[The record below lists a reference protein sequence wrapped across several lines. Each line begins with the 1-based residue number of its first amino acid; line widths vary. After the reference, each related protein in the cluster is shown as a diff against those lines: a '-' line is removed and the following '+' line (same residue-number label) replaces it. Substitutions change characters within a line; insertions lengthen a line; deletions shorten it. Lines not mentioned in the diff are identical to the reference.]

1 MPLLEHGFLGAEG
14 DKRRQEILD
23 KYPDFFARLKELN
36 DVCHEYLRNLNL
48 NREDEFEVFTVAY
61 FIRGLITF
69 QSLVVLLERGSLDD
83 VRALCRTLV
92 HTYFRLAAIAAD
104 PTALNRIRAT
114 ALSEQK
120 ERLES
125 FKSGKRKMPPNVAGV
140 DLDALI
146 VQADAALDKIGRSQ
160 TNEWELARDGNCLKD
175 YESAYALLSDAVHT
189 SLSDVRS
196 LLKFGH
202 KGNFLGYIY
211 GPNDKDLATFAG
223 YAIALQSD
231 NLINTSKAIKR
242 KLPASFAEFQKRSL
256 RFRSDMPGV
265 FNTANANRPKKG

>member
-1 MPLLEHGFLGAEG
+1 MPLLKHGFLGAEG
-14 DKRRQEILD
+14 GKARQQILK
-23 KYPDFFARLKELN
+23 KYAEFFARLRELN
-36 DVCHEYLRNLNL
+36 DICHEYLRNLKL

-69 QSLVVLLERGSLDD
+69 QSLIVLLERGCLDD
-83 VRALCRTLV
+83 VRVLCRTLV

-104 PTALNRIRAT
+104 PSALNRIRAT

-140 DLDALI
+140 DLDTLI
-146 VQADAALDKIGRSQ
+146 AQADAALDKIGRSQ
-160 TNEWELARDGNCLKD
+160 TNEWELARDGGCLKD
-175 YESAYALLSDAVHT
+175 YDFAYAVLSDAVHT
-189 SLSDVRS
+189 SLSDLRS
-196 LLKFGH
+196 FLKFGH

-211 GPNDKDLATFAG
+211 GPHDKDLATYAG
-223 YAIALQSD
+223 YVNALQSD

-242 KLPASFAEFQKRSL
+242 KLPASFEEFQKRSL
-256 RFRSDMPGV
+256 RFTSDMPGV
-265 FNTANANRPKKG
+265 FNPQG